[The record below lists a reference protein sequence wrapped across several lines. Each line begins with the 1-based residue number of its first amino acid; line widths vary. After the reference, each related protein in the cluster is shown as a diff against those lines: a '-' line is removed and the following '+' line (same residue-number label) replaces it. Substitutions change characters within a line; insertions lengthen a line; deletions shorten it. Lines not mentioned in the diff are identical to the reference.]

1 MKKSEAIFETISKAG
16 KPMTPQEVR
25 DSIKIEFPE
34 FYATDSHKRAVGKGT
49 FNSLDH
55 ALLADVYTYV
65 KKSDK
70 FLIDQSTKPY
80 KISLPNSEEA
90 SETVDEDV
98 PEDLLKE
105 TGVVYVLSTGVYTAN
120 GKRIIKIGFTTQELQ
135 TRINQLYTTGSPFKF
150 ELIKAYEVPNYMELE
165 QALHKLLAPYRLS
178 TSREFFSEDVLEYVE
193 SVVELHQKIQGKLSK
208 TKTMVIA

>member
-1 MKKSEAIFETISKAG
+1 MEKSEAIFETIRKAG
-16 KPMTPQEVR
+16 RPMTPQEVR
-25 DSIKIEFPE
+25 DSIKMEFPE
-34 FYATDSHKRAVGKGT
+34 FYATDSHKRAVEKGT

-65 KKSDK
+65 KQSDK

-80 KISLPNSEEA
+80 KITLPSSDGA
-90 SETVDEDV
+90 SEAVNEDV

-105 TGVVYVLSTGVYTAN
+105 TGVVYVLSTGVYTAQ

-150 ELIKAYEVPNYMELE
+150 EVIKAYEVTNYMELE

-178 TSREFFSEDVLEYVE
+178 TSREFFSEDVLDYVE
-193 SVVELHQKIQGKLSK
+193 SVVELHQRIQGKLGK
-208 TKTMVIA
+208 